1 MDEEILF
8 NSFDG
13 VYFVTEFF
21 AFLYYSRIVP
31 TPLSS
36 SSNVE
41 AAVELIAVFIVVAKV
56 SA

>member
-41 AAVELIAVFIVVAKV
+41 AAVELIAVFIVVTKV